1 MIKLIVNFCSS
12 SFAVPIDDSMSEFNV
27 LTDVRLVITEGSF
40 FRHLI
45 ALVLTAERKYKMLSL

>member
-27 LTDVRLVITEGSF
+27 PTGHYRGQFFQALDCTGADCREKIQNAQLITN
-40 FRHLI
+40 
-45 ALVLTAERKYKMLSL
+45 